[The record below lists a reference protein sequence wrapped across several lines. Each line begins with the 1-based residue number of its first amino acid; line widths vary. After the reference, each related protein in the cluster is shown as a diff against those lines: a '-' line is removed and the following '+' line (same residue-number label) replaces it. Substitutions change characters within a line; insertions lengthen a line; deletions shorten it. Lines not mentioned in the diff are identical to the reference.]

1 MSLPRITA
9 VSERP
14 LADTLA
20 AAVLATVHFMMA
32 TRLVEALDP
41 WSSVGPDDR
50 QLIFQTGAGVVA
62 IVAALTAVGMAVG
75 GTGERARAVRL
86 LYGRELRRNWR
97 ALVYVSALAPAVVLA
112 AQVAEGNSASWAPY
126 LFEFAV
132 LWTVLRL
139 VRLAWL
145 TQRLM
150 EAEDLDLAEV
160 PRSPAAPL
168 SEDFQRRMAAS

>member
-1 MSLPRITA
+1 MSPARSVA

-14 LADTLA
+14 LVDTLLA
-20 AAVLATVHFMMA
+20 AALAAAHFVVA
-32 TRLVEALDP
+32 TRFLAALDP
-41 WSSVGPDDR
+41 WAKVSADDR

-168 SEDFQRRMAAS
+168 SEDFKRRMAAS